1 MNAAESLKRRARWR
15 WPEIVFWLVAFGA
28 LFVPSGKHLILNEV
42 AIFALFALSLDLI
55 LGYAGIVSL
64 GHAAF
69 FGLGAYAAGILCKT
83 ATPDPLIGLAVA
95 IGVSALMGLLT
106 SLLVLRGTDMSRLA
120 QVEGVVVHQALI
132 SGPLTTRS
140 YTPSSSGS
148 SRSSTLRTRSS
159 GSSIFSA
166 ISSGVGSRPISWT
179 R

>member
-83 ATPDPLIGLAVA
+83 DRKSTRLN
-95 IGVSALMGLLT
+95 S
-106 SLLVLRGTDMSRLA
+106 SHSQQSRM
-120 QVEGVVVHQALI
+120 
-132 SGPLTTRS
+132 
-140 YTPSSSGS
+140 PSS
-148 SRSSTLRTRSS
+148 
-159 GSSIFSA
+159 A
-166 ISSGVGSRPISWT
+166 
-179 R
+179 